1 MSRRRAAAT
10 SRVSF
15 NPSGETEGEQ
25 KEQRRSKAMSQLV
38 FQGLTRCDEAAA
50 QDERKAGP
58 FKPGQIADACF
69 ELAPD
74 GKFKGMKFRKS
85 ELMQAL
91 RVLAVPSNAN
101 VSGAPAEQRHI
112 FAVASNTKSGQVRY
126 SSYPIDPSALPASG
140 RRGGRA
146 ALDAAYGPDA
156 NVVCGVKIPAQR
168 VAWPRWP
175 DQRAVYL
182 QRAVTERKVDDD
194 KEKEEERVS
203 KLFGPVKLIR

>member
-1 MSRRRAAAT
+1 
-10 SRVSF
+10 
-15 NPSGETEGEQ
+15 
-25 KEQRRSKAMSQLV
+25 
-38 FQGLTRCDEAAA
+38 
-50 QDERKAGP
+50 
-58 FKPGQIADACF
+58 
-69 ELAPD
+69 
-74 GKFKGMKFRKS
+74 MKFRKS

-101 VSGAPAEQRHI
+101 VSGAPAERRHI

-126 SSYPIDPSALPASG
+126 SSYPMTRRRCPAAA
-140 RRGGRA
+140 RGRA
-146 ALDAAYGPDA
+146 ALDAAYGPTPMWSA
-156 NVVCGVKIPAQR
+156 ASRSPQR